1 MPIKIERNFQMSN
14 FWQKQPSS
22 RVVRAQELDWT
33 GSGTL
38 VTTNLSAGVNQ
49 VRVVS
54 DVRGY
59 VSFSST
65 SISSSSRGTSFAE
78 IMPNVAGE
86 YFTCA
91 QNSVIA
97 WSSSSTSSG
106 SVLISEVN

>member
-1 MPIKIERNFQMSN
+1 MAN
-14 FWQKQPSS
+14 FWGKQPSS
-22 RVVRAQELDWT
+22 RVVKGQELDWV

-38 VTTNLSAGVNQ
+38 VTTNLGSQVNQ
-49 VRVVS
+49 IRVVS

-59 VSFSST
+59 LSFQST

-78 IMPNVAGE
+78 IFPNLAGE

-91 QNSVIA
+91 ANSVIA

-106 SVLISEVN
+106 SVLISEMN

>member
-1 MPIKIERNFQMSN
+1 MSN
-14 FWQKQPSS
+14 FWSKAPSS
-22 RVVRAQELDWT
+22 RVVKGQELDWT

-49 VRVVS
+49 IRVVS

-59 VSFSST
+59 LSFQST
-65 SISSSSRGTSFAE
+65 SISSSNRDGSYAE
-78 IMPNVAGE
+78 IMPNVGGE

-106 SVLISEVN
+106 SVLISECA

>member
-1 MPIKIERNFQMSN
+1 MSN
-14 FWQKQPSS
+14 FWSKAPSS
-22 RVVRAQELDWT
+22 KVVRGQELDWT

-38 VTTNLSAGVNQ
+38 VTTNLSAAGVVQ
-49 VRVVS
+49 CRVVS
-54 DVRGY
+54 DVRGF
-59 VSFSST
+59 VNFAST

-86 YFTCA
+86 YFTVA

-106 SVLISEVN
+106 SVLISEMA

>member
-1 MPIKIERNFQMSN
+1 MSN
-14 FWQKQPSS
+14 FLSKAPSS
-22 RVVRAQELDWT
+22 RVIRGQELDWV

-38 VTTNLSAGVNQ
+38 VTTNLSLGVNQ
-49 VRVVS
+49 CRIVS
-54 DVRGY
+54 DVRGF

-78 IMPNVAGE
+78 ILPNLAGE

-91 QNSVIA
+91 ANSVIA

-106 SVLISEVN
+106 SVLISEMN